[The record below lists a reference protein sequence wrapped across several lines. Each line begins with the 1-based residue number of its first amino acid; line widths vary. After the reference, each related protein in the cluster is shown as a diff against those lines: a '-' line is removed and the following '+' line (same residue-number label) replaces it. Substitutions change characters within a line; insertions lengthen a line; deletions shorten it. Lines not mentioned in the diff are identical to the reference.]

1 MRSNKEFQIFMR
13 RDKGGHLS
21 VKDGKMTIDTL
32 DNIEVLADTNADD
45 IEVSDIKLIEV
56 TGMTMKLK
64 GKTTSEVTI
73 DLFRMKE
80 GIILDI
86 GEYKGIKVTN
96 PKFKWV
102 GESSPLFDFLAKN
115 MYDNIAFCTR
125 GNRVIL
131 VSDTEGLTLEVSENL
146 NKVCYGKFL
155 VLQDD
160 NGDFSLVTFQRKD
173 RELTIPIAN
182 NREAWKAFGFLF
194 KELQIKE

>member
-1 MRSNKEFQIFMR
+1 MRNNKEFQIFTRMGE
-13 RDKGGHLS
+13 GGHLS
-21 VKDGKMTIDTL
+21 VKEGKMTIDTL
-32 DNIEVLADTNADD
+32 DNIEVTADTNADD
-45 IEVSDIKLIEV
+45 IEVLGIKVVEV
-56 TGMTMKLK
+56 TGMTMKLR
-64 GKTTSEVTI
+64 GKITSEVTI

-131 VSDTEGLTLEVSENL
+131 VSDTEELTLEVSENL

-155 VLQDD
+155 ALQDD

-182 NREAWKAFGFLF
+182 NREAWKAFGFPF